1 MENAVG
7 IEAARAR
14 LGEIADQ
21 ARTTGQTTRLTR
33 HGRTIAVIGPA
44 ATVKP
49 AGGVEVT
56 LYFPHTERTCVLPA
70 LPRTGE
76 SFVEDV
82 ELGSVDSTEAHWNVT
97 EVQWRM
103 SADGVTVGV
112 SLDPADDHTHQI
124 VKQQEAERIAAA
136 RARRAKLTTADR
148 TTEQ

>member
-21 ARTTGQTTRLTR
+21 SRTTGQITRLTR
-33 HGRTIAVIGPA
+33 HGRTVAVIGPA
-44 ATVKP
+44 HTVKP
-49 AGGVEVT
+49 SVGVEVT
-56 LYFPHTERTCVLPA
+56 LHFPHTERTCVLPA

-82 ELGSVDSTEAHWNVT
+82 ELRPGDDTEAHWNVT

-103 SADGVTVGV
+103 SDDGATTVGV
-112 SLDPADDHTHQI
+112 SLDPADDHTHQL
-124 VKQQEAERIAAA
+124 VKRQEAERIAAA
-136 RARRAKLTTADR
+136 SVRNHTRKHH
-148 TTEQ
+148 EKEN